1 MKIALIGA
9 GNLATNL
16 GKAVKKAG
24 HEVLEVF
31 SRTEESASTLAS
43 TLGCP
48 FTTDLQM
55 LTSDADIYI
64 ISVKDSVL
72 EPVAMDAV
80 KGREGKLF
88 VHTAGSMPLTSI
100 PNERR
105 GVFYPMQT
113 FSKQKEVDFSIIP
126 CFVEAAM
133 EEDRDLLVQLGKSIS
148 NTVCELSTDDRKYLH
163 LSAVF
168 CCNFVNHCYALSEK
182 ILKEHGGVP
191 FDVMLPLVE
200 ETFNKVKTHS
210 PRTVQTGPAVRWD
223 ENVIRKQEALLA
235 KDETMQAIYKLLS
248 KSIHDDQL

>member
-1 MKIALIGA
+1 MKVALIGA

-16 GKAVKKAG
+16 GKALVKAG
-24 HEVLEVF
+24 HEVVQVF
-31 SRTEESASTLAS
+31 SRTEESAKALAS
-43 TLGCP
+43 VLGCS
-48 FTTDLQM
+48 FTSDLSFV
-55 LTSDADIYI
+55 TRDADIYV
-64 ISVKDSVL
+64 ISVKDSAL
-72 EPVAMDAV
+72 EMVADEVV
-80 KGREGKLF
+80 KGREEKLF
-88 VHTAGSMPLTSI
+88 VHTAGSMPMDSI

-113 FSKQKEVDFSIIP
+113 FSKQKEVDFSVIP
-126 CFVEAAM
+126 CFVEAKNAADLHFLM
-133 EEDRDLLVQLGKSIS
+133 EFGESIS
-148 NTVCELSTDDRKYLH
+148 NNVRELATEDRKYLH

-200 ETFNKVKTHS
+200 ETFNKVRNHS

-223 ENVIRKQEALLA
+223 ENVIEKQVALLEED
-235 KDETMQAIYKLLS
+235 KTMQEIYKLLS